1 MERKFKRSKINKNY
15 RLPKEAFVVD
25 RNTLDDSESSIGSL
39 EGVTYYDLRV
49 QNQKNVLDKTER
61 LVELL
66 LELGSMEYQEL
77 YLHLE

>member
-1 MERKFKRSKINKNY
+1 M
-15 RLPKEAFVVD
+15 VD
-25 RNTLDDSESSIGSL
+25 RSSLHDSESSILSL